1 MLQTHNSVT
10 LDRLP
15 GEGWGNAEVLN
26 FKAEMLFCIAEG
38 HRMFLMNGQDYVP
51 LVALHSPLPVL
62 QYKWLIVK
70 ILNNIKYDVWKT
82 AEKDTNQFFFPTKL
96 VNTVKGLLTTN
107 EIPLTETLW
116 YLVNVSNTNP

>member
-15 GEGWGNAEVLN
+15 GEGWGNAEALN

-38 HRMFLMNGQDYVP
+38 HRMFLVNGQDYIP

-62 QYKWLIVK
+62 QYKWLSVK
-70 ILNNIKYDVWKT
+70 TLNNIKYDVWKT
-82 AEKDTNQFFFPTKL
+82 AEKDTNQIYFSDKTSERSE
-96 VNTVKGLLTTN
+96 GSAH
-107 EIPLTETLW
+107 
-116 YLVNVSNTNP
+116 Y